1 MKKLLALIVALMMAL
16 TCMSALADNVYTKVT
31 IDGDLA
37 KGLLAGFGVPEDQ
50 MAIVDPVIALVNALG
65 VSVTTVADG
74 AQIDLDLNGESAVSL
89 GVAMDAE
96 GAKLVSNLIPNYL
109 VTVSQETINQVM
121 EQVAANM
128 PGAGGEGG
136 GMDMGAMM
144 ETFGGYF
151 QPWFE
156 ACASAGQP
164 GDPVSGE
171 YEFEGYKFD
180 TMVPVTVDMAV
191 ITEATQKLIDDLS
204 ADPAAMAAIKGFAQ
218 GFAKNSGETFDE
230 ANFEENFK
238 AGMQEWMAHFP
249 DTVTAEFY
257 TDSTDDDG
265 MPFYLQ
271 GESVWGEESGF
282 TYYMLF
288 VEEGNMDMGYQMTA
302 KDGDEEVTMQAGFT
316 MKDGGMT
323 VYFSMGEMY
332 MGLVMSF
339 SEDGFA
345 MDVYFMDPDKPLVS
359 LIITTIAGGER
370 TLPVDGEGKTVLAI
384 EEAMSGEG
392 EAMQGLAGDFM
403 ANGMGALMGT
413 LSQQVPEIAGL
424 MGMMSG
430 GAMAG

>member
-16 TCMSALADNVYTKVT
+16 TCVSAFADNVYTKVT
-31 IDGDLA
+31 VNGDLA
-37 KGLLAGFGVPEDQ
+37 KGLLSGFGMPEDQ

-74 AQIDLDLNGESAVSL
+74 AQIDLDLNGSPAVTL
-89 GVAMDAE
+89 GFAADE
-96 GAKLVSNLIPNYL
+96 QGAKVVSNLIPNYL
-109 VTVSQETINQVM
+109 LTVSQETIGQLM

-136 GMDMGAMM
+136 MNMGAMM

-164 GDPVSGE
+164 GDPVTGE

-191 ITEATQKLIDDLS
+191 ITEATRKLIDDLS

-218 GFAKNSGETFDE
+218 GFAQNTGETFDPE
-230 ANFEENFK
+230 NFEETFK
-238 AGMQEWMAHFP
+238 TGMQEWMAHFP

-257 TDSTDDDG
+257 VDSTDEDG

-302 KDGDEEVTMQAGFT
+302 KDGDEEVPMQAGFT
-316 MKDGGMT
+316 MKDGGMSM
-323 VYFSMGEMY
+323 YFSMGDMY
-332 MGLVMSF
+332 IGLAMNF
-339 SEDGFA
+339 SGDGFA
-345 MDVYFMDPDKPLVS
+345 MDVYFMDADNPLVS
-359 LIITTIAGGER
+359 VTVTMIEGGER
-370 TLPVDGEGKTVLAI
+370 TLAVDGAGKTTLAV
-384 EEAMSGEG
+384 EDVMSGQSEG
-392 EAMQGLAGDFM
+392 IEGLAGDFM
-403 ANGMGALMGT
+403 ANGLGALMGT
-413 LSQQVPEIAGL
+413 LSEQVPEVAGL
-424 MGMMSG
+424 MNM
-430 GAMAG
+430 MAG

>member
-31 IDGDLA
+31 VDGDLV
-37 KGLLAGFGVPEDQ
+37 KGLMSGFGVPEDQ
-50 MAIVDPVIALVNALG
+50 MGIVDPIIALVNALG

-74 AQIDLDLNGESAVSL
+74 AQIDLDLNGEPAVSL
-89 GVAMDAE
+89 GVAMDE
-96 GAKLVSNLIPNYL
+96 QGAKVVSNLIPNYL
-109 VTVSQETINQVM
+109 VTVSQETITQIM
-121 EQVAANM
+121 SQVAANM

-136 GMDMGAMM
+136 GMDIGAMT
-144 ETFGGYF
+144 ETFAGYF

-164 GDPVSGE
+164 GDPVTGE

-218 GFAKNSGETFDE
+218 GFAKNSGEEFDE
-230 ANFEENFK
+230 ANFDEDFK
-238 AGMQEWMAHFP
+238 SGMQEWMAHFP

-257 TDSTDDDG
+257 TDSTDEDG

-271 GESVWGEESGF
+271 GDSIWGEESGF

-288 VEEGNMDMGYQMTA
+288 VDNANMDMGYQMTV
-302 KDGDEEVTMQAGFT
+302 KDGDEEVPMQAGFT
-316 MKDGGMT
+316 MQDGGMSM
-323 VYFSMGEMY
+323 YFSMGEMY

-345 MDVYFMDPDKPLVS
+345 IDVYFMNADKPLVS
-359 LIITTIAGGER
+359 LIITTIAGGDR

-384 EEAMSGEG
+384 EDVMGGNSDAV
-392 EAMQGLAGDFM
+392 QGLAGDFM

-424 MGMMSG
+424 MNMMSG

>member
-31 IDGDLA
+31 VDGDLA
-37 KGLLAGFGVPEDQ
+37 KGLLTGFGVPEDQ

-74 AQIDLDLNGESAVSL
+74 AQIDLDLNGNPAVSL
-89 GVAMDAE
+89 GFAMDE
-96 GAKLVSNLIPNYL
+96 QGAKVVSNLIPNYL
-109 VTVSQETINQVM
+109 LTVSQETIGQFM
-121 EQVAANM
+121 EQLAANM
-128 PGAGGEGG
+128 PGAGGEDG
-136 GMDMGAMM
+136 GMDMNAMM

-164 GDPVSGE
+164 GDPVTGE
-171 YEFEGYKFD
+171 YEFMDYKFD

-191 ITEATQKLIDDLS
+191 ITEATQKLIDDLT

-218 GFAKNSGETFDE
+218 GFARNSGEEFDE
-230 ANFEENFK
+230 ANFDQDFK
-238 AGMQEWMAHFP
+238 AGMQEWMSHFP

-257 TDSTDDDG
+257 TDSTDEDG

-271 GESVWGEESGF
+271 GDSVWGEESGF

-288 VEEGNMDMGYQMTA
+288 VDEGNMNMGYQMTV
-302 KDGDEEVTMQAGFT
+302 KDGDEEVPMEAGFA
-316 MKDGGMT
+316 MENGGMSM
-323 VYFSMGEMY
+323 YFSMGEMY

-345 MDVYFMDPDKPLVS
+345 IDVYFMNADKPLVS
-359 LIITTIAGGER
+359 LIITTIAGGDR

-384 EEAMSGEG
+384 EDVMSGEG
-392 EAMQGLAGDFM
+392 EGVEGLAGDFM
-403 ANGMGALMGT
+403 ANGLGALMGT
-413 LSQQVPEIAGL
+413 LSEQVPEIAGL
-424 MGMMSG
+424 MSMMSG
-430 GAMAG
+430 TAMAG

>member
-31 IDGDLA
+31 VDGDLA
-37 KGLLAGFGVPEDQ
+37 KGLLTGFGVPEDQ

-74 AQIDLDLNGESAVSL
+74 AQIDLDLNGNPAVSL
-89 GVAMDAE
+89 GFAMDE
-96 GAKLVSNLIPNYL
+96 QGAKVVSNLIPNYL
-109 VTVSQETINQVM
+109 LTVSQETIGQFM

-136 GMDMGAMM
+136 GMDMSAMM

-164 GDPVSGE
+164 GDPVTGE
-171 YEFEGYKFD
+171 YEFMDYKFD

-218 GFAKNSGETFDE
+218 GFAKNSGEEFDE
-230 ANFEENFK
+230 ANFEANFK
-238 AGMQEWMAHFP
+238 AGMQEWMSHFP

-257 TDSTDDDG
+257 TDSTDEDG

-271 GESVWGEESGF
+271 GDSIWGEESGF
-282 TYYMLF
+282 TYYMLY
-288 VEEGNMDMGYQMTA
+288 VDEATMYMGYQMTA
-302 KDGDEEVTMQAGFT
+302 KDGDEEVPMEAGFS
-316 MKDGGMT
+316 MENGGMSM
-323 VYFSMGEMY
+323 YFSMGEMY
-332 MGLVMSF
+332 LGLAMSF

-345 MDVYFMDPDKPLVS
+345 MDVYFMNADKPLVS
-359 LIITTIAGGER
+359 VVVTMAASGER
-370 TLPVDGEGKTVLAI
+370 TLPVDGAGKTTLAI
-384 EEAMSGEG
+384 EDAMSGEG
-392 EAMQGLAGDFM
+392 DAVQGLAGDFM
-403 ANGMGALMGT
+403 ANGLGALMGT
-413 LSQQVPEIAGL
+413 LSEQVPEIASL

-430 GAMAG
+430 TAMAG

>member
-16 TCMSALADNVYTKVT
+16 TCVSAFADNVYTKVT
-31 IDGDLA
+31 VNGDLA
-37 KGLLAGFGVPEDQ
+37 KGLLSGFGVPDDQ

-74 AQIDLDLNGESAVSL
+74 AQIDLDLNGSPAVSL
-89 GVAMDAE
+89 GFAMDE
-96 GAKLVSNLIPNYL
+96 QGAKVVSNLIPNYL
-109 VTVSQETINQVM
+109 VTVSQETIGQLM

-128 PGAGGEGG
+128 PGTGGEGG
-136 GMDMGAMM
+136 MNMGAMM

-164 GDPVSGE
+164 GDPVTGE

-218 GFAKNSGETFDE
+218 GFAQNSGETFDAE
-230 ANFEENFK
+230 NFEESFK

-257 TDSTDDDG
+257 VDSTDDDG

-288 VEEGNMDMGYQMTA
+288 VDNTNMDMGYQMTA
-302 KDGDEEVTMQAGFT
+302 KDGDEEVPMQAGFT
-316 MKDGGMT
+316 MKDGGMSM
-323 VYFSMGEMY
+323 YFSMGEMY
-332 MGLVMSF
+332 IGLAMNF
-339 SEDGFA
+339 SGDGFA
-345 MDVYFMDPDKPLVS
+345 MDVYFMDADNPLVS
-359 LIITTIAGGER
+359 VVVTMIEGGER
-370 TLPVDGEGKTVLAI
+370 TLAVDGAGKTTLAV
-384 EEAMSGEG
+384 EDVMSGQGEG
-392 EAMQGLAGDFM
+392 VEGLAGDFM
-403 ANGMGALMGT
+403 ANGLGALMGT
-413 LSQQVPEIAGL
+413 LSEQVPEVAGL
-424 MGMMSG
+424 MSM
-430 GAMAG
+430 MAG